1 MASFAVPVP
10 EDIIKQSKALTRF
23 PILIHANHS
32 LCPDRSSRLKEEFKA
47 TLNVQLDAKTIDSFP
62 LLGPVHIVAFIL
74 PGCLPERLPIL
85 AEFVDFAALK
95 DDYYAAAEVENT
107 VSFAKQLEA
116 RILVEMMEMDRE
128 LAMNLLASY
137 SNGLDMSTLPPSRV
151 QTLEEYAP
159 LRHSNIRADMFLDMW
174 CFGLGIHLT
183 REEKAKYSEVV
194 NLALTSAALVDDY
207 YSWPKKIKHHIETKH
222 SKEPLNAVSILMR
235 QYNCSEPKA
244 LAKLREEYIS
254 LQEKHLALLQKIER
268 DEGLTETHRKYIT
281 AAQHAASG
289 SEFWSIFTRRYPTKA
304 GFNQP
309 ECVLV
314 GGKFQYET
322 ADSVP
327 CQSSSPLTDKSATFV
342 INSGIDKVNAKNTNT
357 GDANDAHEN
366 RTNSTLKDQGV
377 PHTLNEIIKPSDD
390 IVLAPYK
397 YIASLP
403 SKNTLAALID
413 ALNLWLKIPQPILS
427 TIKKIADMLHHASLM
442 LDDIEDNSK
451 LRRGKPSTHLIYGAA
466 QTINSANYV
475 FVNTFAELS
484 NLSNAAASAIYIDE
498 VQNSFCGQASDLHWK
513 YHSCCPTVEEYMMMI
528 DNKTGALFRLCVR
541 LMQAESAAPNVDFG
555 KFVTLLGRYYQ
566 IRDDYQN
573 LASKEYTKFKGF
585 CEDLDEGKMSLPLI
599 YTLQHPGVHQKA
611 IQGVLQHK
619 GADGLPLEVK
629 SWVLAYIQETGSLQ
643 STLTLIRKMQHDL
656 LDQLSILEQ
665 GFGSRNFILQL
676 LLLKLQF

>member
-1 MASFAVPVP
+1 MTSFAVPIP

-23 PILIHANHS
+23 PVLVHANHS
-32 LCPDRSSRLKEEFKA
+32 LCLDRSSRLKEEFKA
-47 TLNVQLDAKTIDSFP
+47 TLNVQLDAKTIDTFP
-62 LLGPVHIVAFIL
+62 LLGPVHTVAFII
-74 PGCLPERLPIL
+74 PGCLPERLPVL

-95 DDYYAAAEVENT
+95 D
-107 VSFAKQLEA
+107 
-116 RILVEMMEMDRE
+116 
-128 LAMNLLASY
+128 
-137 SNGLDMSTLPPSRV
+137 
-151 QTLEEYAP
+151 EYKHWKSIP
-159 LRHSNIRADMFLDMW
+159 LSATATFVPNMW

-207 YSWPKKIKHHIETKH
+207 YSWPKEIKHHIEKKH

-235 QYNCSEPKA
+235 QYNCSEPEA
-244 LAKLREEYIS
+244 LAKLREEYVF

-281 AAQHAASG
+281 ATQHAASG
-289 SEFWSIFTRRYPTKA
+289 SEFWSIFARRYPTKA
-304 GFNQP
+304 GLNQP

-314 GGKFQYET
+314 GGEFQYET

-327 CQSSSPLTDKSATFV
+327 CQSSSPLTDKSATFA
-342 INSGIDKVNAKNTNT
+342 INSGIDNVNAKNTNT
-357 GDANDAHEN
+357 SDANDVHEN
-366 RTNSTLKDQGV
+366 RTNSTLKDQGA

-427 TIKKIADMLHHASLM
+427 TIKKIADMLHHA

-541 LMQAESAAPNVDFG
+541 LMQAESAAPN

-599 YTLQHPGVHQKA
+599 YTLQHPGAHQKA

-629 SWVLAYIQETGSLQ
+629 SWVLAYIQETGSLK
-643 STLTLIRKMQHDL
+643 STLTLIHKMQHDL

>member
-1 MASFAVPVP
+1 MTSFAVPVP

-32 LCPDRSSRLKEEFKA
+32 LCLDRSSRLKEEFKA

-62 LLGPVHIVAFIL
+62 LLGPVHIVAFII

-128 LAMNLLASY
+128 LAMNILASY

-151 QTLEEYAP
+151 QTLEEYTP

-207 YSWPKKIKHHIETKH
+207 YSWPKEIKHHIETKH

-235 QYNCSEPKA
+235 QYNCSEPEA

-254 LQEKHLALLQKIER
+254 LQEKHLALFQKIER

-289 SEFWSIFTRRYPTKA
+289 SEFCSIFTRRYPTKA
-304 GFNQP
+304 GLNQP

-327 CQSSSPLTDKSATFV
+327 CQSSSPLTDKSATFA
-342 INSGIDKVNAKNTNT
+342 INSGIDNVNAKNTNT
-357 GDANDAHEN
+357 SDANNAHEN
-366 RTNSTLKDQGV
+366 RTNSTLKDQEA
-377 PHTLNEIIKPSDD
+377 PHTLNEIAKPSDD

-413 ALNLWLKIPQPILS
+413 AVNLWLKIPQPILS
-427 TIKKIADMLHHASLM
+427 AIKKIADMLHHASLM

-484 NLSNAAASAIYIDE
+484 NLSNPAASAIYIE
-498 VQNSFCGQASDLHWK
+498 
-513 YHSCCPTVEEYMMMI
+513 
-528 DNKTGALFRLCVR
+528 TGALFRLCVR
-541 LMQAESAAPNVDFG
+541 LMQAESATPNVDFG

-599 YTLQHPGVHQKA
+599 YTLQHPDVHQKA

-643 STLTLIRKMQHDL
+643 STLTLIHKMQHDL
-656 LDQLSILEQ
+656 LDLLSILEQ

-676 LLLKLQF
+676 LLLKLQI